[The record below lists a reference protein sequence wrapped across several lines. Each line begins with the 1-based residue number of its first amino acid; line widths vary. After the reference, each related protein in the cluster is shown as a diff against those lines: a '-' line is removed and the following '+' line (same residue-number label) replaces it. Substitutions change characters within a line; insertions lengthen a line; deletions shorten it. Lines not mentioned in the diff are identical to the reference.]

1 MTKTVST
8 SKKPRKQ
15 HSPEFRS
22 EALKL
27 AERIG
32 VTAAARELSLYESQ
46 LYNWRSKQQ
55 NQQTSSE
62 RELEMSTE
70 IARLKRQLAERDEE
84 LATRPNEKWVTD
96 VTEFAV
102 NGRKLYLSPVIDLFN
117 NEVISYSLSER
128 PVMNMVENMLDQA
141 FKKLNPHEHPVLH
154 SDQGWQYRMR
164 RYQNILKEHGIKQ
177 SMSRKGNCL
186 DNAVVECFFGTL
198 KSECFYLDEFS
209 NISELKDAVTEYI
222 EYYNSRRI
230 SLKLKGL
237 TPIEYRNQTY
247 MPRV

>member
-70 IARLKRQLAERDEE
+70 IARLKAELRAALFKLA
-84 LATRPNEKWVTD
+84 
-96 VTEFAV
+96 
-102 NGRKLYLSPVIDLFN
+102 
-117 NEVISYSLSER
+117 
-128 PVMNMVENMLDQA
+128 
-141 FKKLNPHEHPVLH
+141 
-154 SDQGWQYRMR
+154 
-164 RYQNILKEHGIKQ
+164 
-177 SMSRKGNCL
+177 RKGDAFAL
-186 DNAVVECFFGTL
+186 R
-198 KSECFYLDEFS
+198 
-209 NISELKDAVTEYI
+209 ELLRVDK
-222 EYYNSRRI
+222 
-230 SLKLKGL
+230 
-237 TPIEYRNQTY
+237 NQD
-247 MPRV
+247 

>member
-46 LYNWRSKQQ
+46 
-55 NQQTSSE
+55 

-84 LATRPNEKWVTD
+84 LAILQKAATY
-96 VTEFAV
+96 FAK
-102 NGRKLYLSPVIDLFN
+102 R
-117 NEVISYSLSER
+117 
-128 PVMNMVENMLDQA
+128 
-141 FKKLNPHEHPVLH
+141 
-154 SDQGWQYRMR
+154 
-164 RYQNILKEHGIKQ
+164 LK
-177 SMSRKGNCL
+177 
-186 DNAVVECFFGTL
+186 
-198 KSECFYLDEFS
+198 
-209 NISELKDAVTEYI
+209 
-222 EYYNSRRI
+222 
-230 SLKLKGL
+230 
-237 TPIEYRNQTY
+237 
-247 MPRV
+247 